1 MYGTVKSALSLAD
14 WIAPMPRP
22 TRTPMPLPVPAR
34 RGPHPG
40 VIVAAAVGGAHALG
54 GAIWGLFA
62 FQIHRAKTA
71 PRPYVEALP
80 ADGLIGDTGD
90 TPVRVVWVGDSL
102 AAGLGVDVVD
112 DTPAHL
118 VARMLDRPVDLT
130 VLAVPGHT
138 SADVTEHQLPALL
151 ERTADVI
158 VLCVGAND
166 VAQMKKRS
174 RYSERLDAILTALA
188 PTPTLVLSTPD
199 MGMPDRLAQPL
210 RGLAARRGRWFERA
224 RAKVVAR
231 HAHAHSVDVATRPAE
246 LSRKAGRAML
256 CADKFHPGP
265 EAYRIWAERI
275 AERCQVVLAEA
286 GEKLGEKLGDAIDA
300 LPAVTDPAPSTS

>member
-1 MYGTVKSALSLAD
+1 
-14 WIAPMPRP
+14 MPRL
-22 TRTPMPLPVPAR
+22 TRTPTPLPVTVR

-40 VIVAAAVGGAHALG
+40 VIAAAAVGGANALG

-80 ADGLIGDTGD
+80 ADGLIGELGD
-90 TPVRVVWVGDSL
+90 AGEPGHPPVRVVWVGDSL

-138 SADVTEHQLPALL
+138 SADVIEHQLPSLL
-151 ERTADVI
+151 VRDADLVI
-158 VLCVGAND
+158 LCVGAND

-174 RYSERLDAILTALA
+174 RYRAQLDGILGAVA
-188 PTPTLVLSTPD
+188 PTPTVMLSLPD

-210 RGLAARRGRWFERA
+210 RFLAARRGRWFERA
-224 RAKVVAR
+224 RAKVVAGHP
-231 HAHAHSVDVATRPAE
+231 HAVSVDVATRPPE
-246 LSRKAGRAML
+246 MSRKVGRAML

-275 AERCQVVLAEA
+275 AEGCRTVLNPAAEA
-286 GEKLGEKLGDAIDA
+286 VDAALGEPTA
-300 LPAVTDPAPSTS
+300 PAVTSVTT

>member
-1 MYGTVKSALSLAD
+1 
-14 WIAPMPRP
+14 MPPP
-22 TRTPMPLPVPAR
+22 TPAR
-34 RGPHPG
+34 RGVHPG

-54 GAIWGLFA
+54 GAIWGMFA

-71 PRPYVEALP
+71 PRPYVDALP
-80 ADGLIGDTGD
+80 ADGLIGELGD
-90 TPVRVVWVGDSL
+90 EAGAPVRVVWVGDSL

-118 VARMLDRPVDLT
+118 VARMLERPVDLT

-138 SADVTEHQLPALL
+138 SADVVEHQLPALL
-151 ERTADVI
+151 DRQADLV

-174 RYSERLDAILTALA
+174 AYRQRLDAILTAVA
-188 PTPTLVLSTPD
+188 PTPTVMLSLPD

-210 RGLAARRGRWFERA
+210 RSLAARRARWFERA
-224 RAKVVAR
+224 RAKVVAGHE
-231 HAHAHSVDVATRPAE
+231 HAVSVDVASRPSE
-246 LSRKAGRAML
+246 VSRKAGRAML

-265 EAYRIWAERI
+265 DAYRVWAERI
-275 AERCQVVLAEA
+275 TEGCRHVLGEA
-286 GEKLGEKLGDAIDA
+286 GEKLGGTLGGAIDA
-300 LPAVTDPAPSTS
+300 VDGAIEGALGDPATAPATP

>member
-14 WIAPMPRP
+14 WTAAM
-22 TRTPMPLPVPAR
+22 TRLTPTPMPLPATVR
-34 RGPHPG
+34 RGPKTG
-40 VIVAAAVGGAHALG
+40 VIVAAAAVGGVHALG
-54 GAIWGLFA
+54 GAIWGMFA

-80 ADGLIGDTGD
+80 ADGLIGELPDGGA
-90 TPVRVVWVGDSL
+90 PVRVVWVGDSL

-118 VARMLDRPVDLT
+118 VARMLERPVDLT

-138 SADVTEHQLPALL
+138 SADVAEHQLPALL
-151 ERTADVI
+151 AREADLVI
-158 VLCVGAND
+158 LCVGAND

-174 RYSERLDAILTALA
+174 RYIVQLDEILAALA
-188 PTPTLVLSTPD
+188 PTPTVMLSLPD

-210 RGLAARRGRWFERA
+210 RALAARRGRWFEGARA
-224 RAKVVAR
+224 RVVAR
-231 HAHAHSVDVATRPAE
+231 HAHAISVDVATRPPE

-265 EAYRIWAERI
+265 DAYRIWAERI
-275 AERCQVVLAEA
+275 TEGCRSVLDEA
-286 GEKLGEKLGDAIDA
+286 ADAVDVALGETPV
-300 LPAVTDPAPSTS
+300 PATTPVTS